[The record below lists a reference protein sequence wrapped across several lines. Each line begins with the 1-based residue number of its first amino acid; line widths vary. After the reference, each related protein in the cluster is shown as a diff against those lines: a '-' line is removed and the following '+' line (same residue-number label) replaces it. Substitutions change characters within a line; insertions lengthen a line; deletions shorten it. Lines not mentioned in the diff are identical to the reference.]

1 MIINA
6 RINSEEGEI
15 FRLCEW
21 SSSTFATNPTH
32 LLQTDDLQRVK
43 RVFSNITKIE
53 IYVSNNLVASY
64 TQYDTYGAI
73 SYDGQIFVQHENI
86 FTDCMR
92 VSLIRTSLVDE
103 VNRLSELVEPVID
116 IDSMTVDE
124 YRDYL
129 MKQIGKQC
137 RAEIYDGTQIQL
149 PSTGAIEKYTY
160 NDDDQRNL
168 TNAMAILIV
177 APELPSVPY
186 HPSGGMCR
194 MIPAADL
201 VTIYGTLQVRLTYLT
216 TRCNFMNV
224 WLRSITDKDQLLQ
237 INWDTELPEEYNQQ
251 VSEIYSQS
259 LTIMNEIKNKF
270 IPQEQEDEENEE
282 INN

>member
-1 MIINA
+1 
-6 RINSEEGEI
+6 
-15 FRLCEW
+15 
-21 SSSTFATNPTH
+21 
-32 LLQTDDLQRVK
+32 
-43 RVFSNITKIE
+43 
-53 IYVSNNLVASY
+53 
-64 TQYDTYGAI
+64 
-73 SYDGQIFVQHENI
+73 
-86 FTDCMR
+86 
-92 VSLIRTSLVDE
+92 
-103 VNRLSELVEPVID
+103 
-116 IDSMTVDE
+116 
-124 YRDYL
+124 
-129 MKQIGKQC
+129 
-137 RAEIYDGTQIQL
+137 
-149 PSTGAIEKYTY
+149 
-160 NDDDQRNL
+160 
-168 TNAMAILIV
+168 MAILIV